1 MIKLNKLI
9 KYLLITLFIVMPILD
24 TKFFFS
30 RITTLGI
37 VFIIFFILLLTL
49 IDKKES
55 RKNFKYIFI
64 YYLLCL
70 IYLIINY
77 LHSTGFTSLFPNNFN
92 YSLFREFTT
101 IIKLTIP
108 ITLLY
113 ILKYNSMSKKE
124 YINILKYWVIAISGS
139 IIITNI
145 FKISLS
151 SYTDGTITH
160 NIFEWNKDIYYLF
173 TASKGFFVSA
183 NQEACILIMLL
194 TIFIYKFIEKGIKY
208 LPYLLLLTISMI
220 MLGTRVSTLGG
231 LLVLIF
237 ITLFL
242 TIYKKILKQKQNKKT
257 LYILIPIILWII
269 LIPISPYSNRNIEL
283 SVHKNI
289 KPRILYNSSKTTE
302 EDILTIEKNNEKE
315 EMMKYVDENHN
326 EDRMPEWFYKEY
338 YSYEYDPKFWY
349 GFVKNNEPHTIN
361 YRMMEINI
369 IKRIKEI
376 DNRKSNILFGIS
388 NSRIQNVVN
397 IERDIVLHYYAFGII
412 GMIILLIIYPILII
426 DKIIKFIKNK
436 KDILNII
443 NIFIIGL
450 FILCSY
456 LTGNILNF
464 LTPLIP
470 FILIISNE
478 NVLKKGK

>member
-1 MIKLNKLI
+1 MIKLDKLI
-9 KYLLITLFIVMPILD
+9 KYIIITLMIVMPILD

-55 RKNFKYIFI
+55 RKNFKYLFI
-64 YYLLCL
+64 YYLLSL

-77 LHSTGFTSLFPNNFN
+77 LHSKGFTSLFPHNFN
-92 YSLFREFTT
+92 YSLFRESTT
-101 IIKLTIP
+101 IIKLMIP

-113 ILKYNSMSKKE
+113 ILKYNKLTKKE
-124 YINILKYWVIAISGS
+124 YLNILKYWVIAISGS
-139 IIITNI
+139 IILTNI

-194 TIFIYKFIEKGIKY
+194 TMFIYKFIEKGIKY

-237 ITLFL
+237 TTTFI
-242 TIYKKILKQKQNKKT
+242 TIYKKILKQKINKKI

-283 SVHKNI
+283 SIHKNTRT
-289 KPRILYNSSKTTE
+289 RIMYNSSKTIE
-302 EDILTIEKNNEKE
+302 EEKITDEE
-315 EMMKYVDENHN
+315 RQEMMKYVDENHN
-326 EDRMPEWFYKEY
+326 EDRMPEWFFKEY
-338 YSYEYDPKFWY
+338 YSYEYDPEFWY
-349 GFVKNNEPHTIN
+349 GFVKEHSYDIN

-369 IKRIKEI
+369 IKRITEI

-397 IERDIVLHYYAFGII
+397 IERDFVLHYYAYGII

-426 DKIIKFIKNK
+426 DKTIKFIKNRK
-436 KDILNII
+436 NLLNII

-464 LTPLIP
+464 LTPMIP
-470 FILIISNE
+470 FTFIISNDIL
-478 NVLKKGK
+478 LKKGK